1 MLLVRKLVSELSPN
15 TKLILMSATMQGSLF
30 VSYFR
35 EVFGP
40 NAVSQPFYV
49 GEKCCHVD
57 EYFIDE
63 VSCLLCKPILIWN
76 KGQELA
82 KVRLSSISLQ
92 RISENFEYYRSHAS
106 VTMFAEEICTE
117 LIVFCSQ
124 LGESI
129 LVFLPGISEILDY
142 YDILQNELDLR
153 KLLDYFEIFILHSQ
167 VPVEEQHDLL
177 EAPSKNKIH
186 IILSTNIAESSLTI
200 PMLRMVINFGICRI
214 PRFDHRRKMT
224 CLVQTWCSKAACAQR
239 AGRVGRVFD
248 GIAVHLFPKL
258 FYSHCLSDYDLSE
271 MHSSSLGK
279 LLLRARQ
286 LGEELGIGKPSE
298 LLKLAIEPPSLLQMD
313 NALQELV
320 NVGAIVRDIT
330 SSVPENSDV
339 TLLGKFSLCLP
350 LELDLCRLIFFGL
363 CFGCPIEGIVI
374 AASLSLQQDFFIMP
388 SRFIIKDQKR
398 YLDCLDRNIRSRFFF
413 DDDMYSDSIMIC
425 RVFKKWLAFNDACQ
439 LNLSKTLAKFCHEH
453 SIKVERFH
461 LFLTSVKSLANQIL
475 QFLPQG
481 SNLFEQISY
490 LSRGV
495 SSFKFCEN
503 DNILRVLIMAS
514 FVQNAL
520 IGKTKLKSDFKQ
532 ERKLAHTAHNL
543 ILSKQFDPKLTLSL
557 PVTAKITKDVLKE
570 LTSTIAPKFQD
581 HIELSR
587 GVALIGLKE
596 MSSDDCQID
605 LAMLWQFGER
615 RPKWQVEG
623 VDAIFSTPFSPYE
636 MTWQRFYT
644 PHERVH
650 VLSWRNKCAF
660 YRDHSV
666 NGAPPIGVVASIQ
679 GGESLLFVRGKA
691 LTLLPS
697 IAASKLPILLLLA
710 FQSFQ
715 SSIQLRV
722 YEKFVMALKIN
733 DFELDFQQWQQ
744 LTATDVWFVNNLRQ
758 ELSRVITCTDQS
770 SMFFMQQ
777 VLDIQKMISKL
788 ANVDSCNLIPESYQ
802 KKPFHYEPGKMEFYP
817 LLFCSL
823 LQEAQPLSVTCTTVD
838 LPTQCYPATT
848 STISVPVTS
857 DTVPVSTG
865 DSSQLNPSAIPFCPP
880 IITRS
885 IITPLIQNGTPQ
897 VIPVRPVDVVI
908 PAQVPPLSIK
918 SIPRLPAACRPH
930 RPHAFQPHVFRPDA
944 RPLISPPPDFPSHPL
959 VCNSPQIPHKLFPSP
974 QLLDILTRNVI
985 KIEQPKRGLML
996 SNVRFDPLDRT
1007 IVNVLLKNGGKML
1020 LSHLKNDDVITSASF
1035 ACGISL
1041 IPEYFCIR
1049 PHLYSIMPAARLQDF
1064 VITLCQLR
1072 V

>member
-1 MLLVRKLVSELSPN
+1 
-15 TKLILMSATMQGSLF
+15 MSATMQGSLF
-30 VSYFR
+30 VSYFQ

-40 NAVSQPFYV
+40 KAVSKPFYV
-49 GEKCCHVD
+49 GAKNCHVD

-63 VSCLLCKPILIWN
+63 ISCLLCKPILIWN

-82 KVRLSSISLQ
+82 KIRLSPISLQ
-92 RISENFEYYRSHAS
+92 RISENFEDYHSHAS
-106 VTMFAEEICTE
+106 VTMFAKEICTE
-117 LIVFCSQ
+117 LIVYCSQ

-142 YDILQNELDLR
+142 YDILQNELELR

-167 VPVEEQHDLL
+167 IPVEEQHDLL
-177 EAPSKNKIH
+177 EPPLKNKIH
-186 IILSTNIAESSLTI
+186 IIISTNIGESSLTI

-214 PRFDHRRKMT
+214 PKFDHRRKMT

-258 FYSHCLSDYDLSE
+258 FYRKCLSDYDQSE

-320 NVGAIVRDIT
+320 NIGAIVRDIT
-330 SSVPENSDV
+330 SAVPENSDV

-374 AASLSLQQDFFIMP
+374 AASLSLQQDFFTMP
-388 SRFIIKDQKR
+388 SRFIIKDQKQ
-398 YLDCLDRNIRSRFFF
+398 YLNCLDRNIRSRFFF
-413 DDDMYSDSIMIC
+413 DGDMYSDSIMVC

-439 LNLSKTLAKFCHEH
+439 LNFTKTMAKFCHEH

-481 SNLFEQISY
+481 SNMFEQISY

-495 SSFKFCEN
+495 NSFKLCEN

-520 IGKTKLKSDFKQ
+520 VGKTKLKSDFKQ
-532 ERKLAHTAHNL
+532 ERKLAHVAHNL
-543 ILSKQFDPKLTLSL
+543 MLSKQFDPKLTLSL
-557 PVTAKITKDVLKE
+557 PITAKITKDILKE
-570 LTSTIAPKFQD
+570 LTSTIVPKCQD
-581 HIELSR
+581 NVELCH
-587 GVALIGLKE
+587 GVALIGLNKE
-596 MSSDDCQID
+596 TSNDDCQID
-605 LAMLWQFGER
+605 LAVLWQFGER
-615 RPKWQVEG
+615 RAKWQVEG

-636 MTWQRFYT
+636 MIWQRFYA

-666 NGAPPIGVVASIQ
+666 NGAPPISVVASIQ

-722 YEKFVMALKIN
+722 YEKFITALKIN
-733 DFELDFQQWQQ
+733 GFELDFQQWQQ
-744 LTATDVWFVNNLRQ
+744 LTAADIWFVNNLRH
-758 ELSRVITCTDQS
+758 ELSRVITCTDQN
-770 SMFFMQQ
+770 SMLFMQQ
-777 VLDIQKMISKL
+777 VLCIQKMISKL
-788 ANVDSCNLIPESYQ
+788 ANVDSCKLIPEPYQ
-802 KKPFHYEPGKMEFYP
+802 KKPFHYEPGKIEFYP
-817 LLFCSL
+817 LLRCSL
-823 LQEAQPLSVTCTTVD
+823 LQAAPEQPLSVTCTTVD
-838 LPTQCYPATT
+838 LPTQCYPVTT

-857 DTVPVSTG
+857 STASLSTS
-865 DSSQLNPSAIPFCPP
+865 DSSQLNPSAIP
-880 IITRS
+880 RS
-885 IITPLIQNGTPQ
+885 VITPLIQNETPQ
-897 VIPVRPVDVVI
+897 VTPVKPVDIAI
-908 PAQVPPLSIK
+908 PTQIPPLSIE
-918 SIPRLPAACRPH
+918 SVPRLPVACRPH
-930 RPHAFQPHVFRPDA
+930 LPRAFQPHVFRPDA
-944 RPLISPPPDFPSHPL
+944 QPLISPPPGFPTRPL
-959 VCNSPQIPHKLFPSP
+959 LCNPSQIPQKLFPPP
-974 QLLDILTRNVI
+974 QFLHILTSNMGNVI
-985 KIEQPKRGLML
+985 KIEQPKWDLML

-1020 LSHLKNDDVITSASF
+1020 LSHLKKDDVITSASF

-1049 PHLYSIMPAARLQDF
+1049 PHLYSIIPAVRLQDF
-1064 VITLCQLR
+1064 VITLAIC
-1072 V
+1072 VFE

>member
-1 MLLVRKLVSELSPN
+1 
-15 TKLILMSATMQGSLF
+15 MSATMQGSLF
-30 VSYFR
+30 VSYFQ

-40 NAVSQPFYV
+40 KVVSQPFYV

-63 VSCLLCKPILIWN
+63 VTYLLCKPILIWN

-82 KVRLSSISLQ
+82 KMRLSSISLK
-92 RISENFEYYRSHAS
+92 RISDSFESYRLHAS

-117 LIVFCSQ
+117 LIVYCSQ

-142 YDILQNELDLR
+142 YDILQNELELR

-177 EAPSKNKIH
+177 EPPLKNKVR

-200 PMLRMVINFGICRI
+200 PMLRMVINFGICRV
-214 PRFDHRRKMT
+214 PRFNHRRKMT
-224 CLVQTWCSKAACAQR
+224 CLVQTWCSKAACVQR

-248 GIAVHLFPKL
+248 GIAVHLFPKM

-320 NVGAIVRDIT
+320 NIGAIVRDIT

-374 AASLSLQQDFFIMP
+374 AASLTLQQDFFVMP
-388 SRFIIKDQKR
+388 SRFIIKDQKQ
-398 YLDCLDRNIRSRFFF
+398 YLNCLKKNICSRFFF
-413 DDDMYSDSIMIC
+413 DGDTYSDSIMIC
-425 RVFKKWLAFNDACQ
+425 RVFKKWLAFYNTCQ
-439 LNLSKTLAKFCHEH
+439 LNLSKTMAEFCHEH
-453 SIKVERFH
+453 SIKVERFR

-481 SNLFEQISY
+481 SNIFEQISY

-495 SSFKFCEN
+495 GSFKLCEN
-503 DNILRVLIMAS
+503 DNILRILIMAS

-520 IGKTKLKSDFKQ
+520 IGKTKLKSDLKQ
-532 ERKLAHTAHNL
+532 ERKLAQITHDL
-543 ILSKQFDPKLTLSL
+543 MLSKQFDPKSTLSL
-557 PVTAKITKDVLKE
+557 PITAKITKDVLKE
-570 LTSTIAPKFQD
+570 LTSAIVPKCQD
-581 HIELSR
+581 HIELCN
-587 GVALIGLKE
+587 GIALIGLNKE
-596 MSSDDCQID
+596 TAADECQID
-605 LAMLWQFGER
+605 LALLWQFGER
-615 RPKWQVEG
+615 RPKWQIEG
-623 VDAIFSTPFSPYE
+623 IDAIFSPPFSPYE
-636 MTWQRFYT
+636 MAWQRFYS

-666 NGAPPIGVVASIQ
+666 NGPPPIGVVTSIQ
-679 GGESLLFVRGKA
+679 GGESLFFVRGKA

-722 YEKFVMALKIN
+722 YKKFVMALMIN

-744 LTATDVWFVNNLRQ
+744 LTATDIWFVNNLRQ
-758 ELSRVITCTDQS
+758 ELSKLITCTNQS
-770 SMFFMQQ
+770 SVLFMQQ
-777 VLDIQKMISKL
+777 VLGIQKIISKL
-788 ANVDSCNLIPESYQ
+788 ANVDSCKLIPEPYQ
-802 KKPFHYEPGKMEFYP
+802 KKPFECEPGKIEFYP
-817 LLFCSL
+817 LLHCSL
-823 LQEAQPLSVTCTTVD
+823 LQEAPEQPLSVTCTTVD
-838 LPTQCYPATT
+838 LPTQCYPVTT
-848 STISVPVTS
+848 SIVSVPITNG
-857 DTVPVSTG
+857 TIPVSTS
-865 DSSQLNPSAIPFCPP
+865 DSSQLNPSPISFCPP
-880 IITRS
+880 IKARS
-885 IITPLIQNGTPQ
+885 NITPLIQNVTPQ
-897 VIPVRPVDVVI
+897 VIPVRSVDVGV
-908 PAQVPPLSIK
+908 PAHVPRLLIK
-918 SIPRLPAACRPH
+918 PVPRLPVTQRPH
-930 RPHAFQPHVFRPDA
+930 LPRAFQPNVFRPNTQ
-944 RPLISPPPDFPSHPL
+944 PFISPPPGFPPCPL
-959 VCNSPQIPHKLFPSP
+959 LYNPPQIPHELFPSP
-974 QLLDILTRNVI
+974 QLLHIPTSNMRNVI
-985 KIEQPKRGLML
+985 KIKQPKRGMML
-996 SNVRFDPLDRT
+996 SNIHFDPLDRT

-1020 LSHLKNDDVITSASF
+1020 LSHLKNDDVIISVSF

-1049 PHLYSIMPAARLQDF
+1049 PHLYLIIPDVEFQDF
-1064 VITLCQLR
+1064 VITLCQLNA
-1072 V
+1072 